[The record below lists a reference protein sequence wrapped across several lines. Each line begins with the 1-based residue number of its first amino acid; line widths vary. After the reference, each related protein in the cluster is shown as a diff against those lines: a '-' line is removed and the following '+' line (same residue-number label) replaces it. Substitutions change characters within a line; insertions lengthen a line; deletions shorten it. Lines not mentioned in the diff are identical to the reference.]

1 MKRQNVRTL
10 SLIVCTVTYLLVGA
24 AVFDALESE
33 TELKQR
39 HQVEV
44 VKEQLMDKYNISEAD
59 YKTLELIIVRAIPHK
74 AGHQWKFSG
83 AFYFATT
90 VITTIGYG
98 HSCPMTIGGKIFC
111 MFYALAGI
119 PLGLVMFQS
128 IGERLNTIAAK
139 ILRACKEL
147 CSRGNQKK
155 NVTHTDLICIC
166 SALSVFLIAAGAWV
180 FHSYEGW
187 TYFDS
192 LYYCFI
198 TLVTIGFG
206 DFVALQKDGA
216 LQNRPEY
223 VVFSLIF
230 IVFGLTVISAAMNL
244 LVLRFLTM
252 NTEDE
257 KRDQREAK
265 LAAKGLVTINNLE
278 GRRHYTRGTSSSS
291 SAGSSEDDEA
301 IHSISHDLHRH
312 GEVTRLGLRSP
323 LGDHDTVSIA
333 SCSCYQLRRGSE
345 SPTED
350 RSCHKRLPSTDNR
363 RRSSIPKKRNTSRYH
378 LAVQPFQHLKSTSID
393 STGKS
398 NSNTKKQNFQKSR
411 HEVPITEDIEESRH
425 LSEVHSP
432 DMEENPFRP
441 HRGHRHSNPFR
452 GARTSQDINPFRD
465 FGRAD
470 SNVNPFRDTSAR
482 PSQLGNSPIISA
494 PFRSQMVQEDPVS
507 RLGFQQTRF

>member
-10 SLIVCTVTYLLVGA
+10 SLIVCTLTYLLVGA

-39 HQVEV
+39 HQVEI
-44 VKEQLMDKYNISEAD
+44 VKDQLVNKYNISEAD
-59 YKTLELIIVRAIPHK
+59 YRTLELIIVRAIPHK

-139 ILRACKEL
+139 VLRAVKEL
-147 CSRGNQKK
+147 CNRGNQKK
-155 NVTHTDLICIC
+155 TVTHTDLICIC

-180 FHSYEGW
+180 FHRYEGW

-278 GRRHYTRGTSSSS
+278 GRRRYTRGISSGSS
-291 SAGSSEDDEA
+291 DSSSEDEEG
-301 IHSISHDLHRH
+301 IQSISRDLH
-312 GEVTRLGLRSP
+312 GEVSRLGAKSP
-323 LGDHDTVSIA
+323 RVDHETVSIA

-350 RSCHKRLPSTDNR
+350 KDNNNRLPLHDNR
-363 RRSSIPKKRNTSRYH
+363 RRSSAAKKRDTPYH
-378 LAVQPFQHLKSTSID
+378 HLTIQPFKNLKSTSID
-393 STGKS
+393 STGKPNYDTKGQNYQRSQHQVPLTEQIESQAS
-398 NSNTKKQNFQKSR
+398 NCPR
-411 HEVPITEDIEESRH
+411 E
-425 LSEVHSP
+425 
-432 DMEENPFRP
+432 EENPFRS
-441 HRGHRHSNPFR
+441 HRSHRESNPFR
-452 GARTSQDINPFRD
+452 GSRTSQDINPFRD
-465 FGRAD
+465 FGRTD
-470 SNVNPFRDTSAR
+470 SVVNTLRDF
-482 PSQLGNSPIISA
+482 PSCPPEDSPILSV
-494 PFRSQMVQEDPVS
+494 PFRSP
-507 RLGFQQTRF
+507 LGQDDKLSKRSFQQTRF